1 MAEEAQEK
9 IMVQETTPKKVAFM
23 NKPYSQE
30 ERIKKDEEELA
41 ELMAKN
47 KEEVEQ
53 PAEVSEDNLSK
64 EEETFKKRYGDL
76 RRHMQTKDKEFQD
89 QINQLKNQLDET
101 TRKEIKLPKSE
112 EDIEEWA
119 AKYPDVAGIVETIAI
134 KKAKEQAISIEA
146 RVKELTEMQHSVSR
160 EKAETE
166 LLKFHPDF
174 NDIKETDE
182 FHEWADQQ
190 PKWVQEALYENEN
203 DARSAARAI
212 DLYKSDIN
220 LVSKKSTTK
229 NDAAKS
235 INTKGTRSSPQDSE
249 SSSFLKESDVNR
261 MSTKEYEKNADEVME
276 AIRSGKFIYDV
287 SGKAR

>member
-1 MAEEAQEK
+1 MEQTTATEEVQQPTK
-9 IMVQETTPKKVAFM
+9 KMIMDRPSI
-23 NKPYSQE
+23 NR

-261 MSTKEYEKNADEVME
+261 MSTKEYEKNANEVME

>member
-1 MAEEAQEK
+1 MEQTTATEEVQQPTK
-9 IMVQETTPKKVAFM
+9 KMIMDRPSI
-23 NKPYSQE
+23 NR

>member
-1 MAEEAQEK
+1 MEQTTATEEVQQPTK
-9 IMVQETTPKKVAFM
+9 KMIMDRPSI
-23 NKPYSQE
+23 NR

-53 PAEVSEDNLSK
+53 TAEVSEDNLSK